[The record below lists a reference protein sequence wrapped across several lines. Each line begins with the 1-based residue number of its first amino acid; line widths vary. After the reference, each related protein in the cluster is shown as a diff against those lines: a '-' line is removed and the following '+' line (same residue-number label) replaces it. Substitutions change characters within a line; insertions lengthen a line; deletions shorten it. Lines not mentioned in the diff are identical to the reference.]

1 LFKYHFLRLGIKY
14 AGTLGFSTPLYLQ
27 KDFSACKLQF
37 AFEYGSLYSFY
48 YAEKMTLM
56 SDTNDKDPFSG
67 ISPEGENS
75 YETLARKDEELQKIN
90 RELENEIA
98 ERKRAEEQLEK
109 TRGFL
114 EQVFQSLPSM
124 LIAVDSLGMITQWNN
139 AAADF
144 TGVSS
149 EEAVSSMLW
158 EKASF
163 LKSYREHF
171 ERVVSSRE
179 PVELRMQE
187 VHSAGEVKY
196 FNIFIYPLGREA
208 EGGAVIQ
215 IEDVTEFQKKDE
227 YVRQAQKMDT
237 VGNLASGLAHD
248 FNNVIGGIKA
258 TLTSI
263 RFSMQLNNSNILK
276 LKEDIDKDLAIIE
289 DSAQHGEDMVEQLRS
304 LSKKKEKEF
313 SSLDLIKTI
322 KSVMKVGKNTFH
334 RSIDLNS
341 SFDMKHAMV
350 KAYPTQLQQAI
361 LNLCVNASHAMT
373 IMRPEGERDKGGSM
387 TLSLERMTPGK
398 HFSSILPGADQ
409 TDYWLLR
416 IWDTGVGMDQEIL
429 SKIFD
434 PFFTTKDKENGT
446 GLGLSMVYNIIQQH
460 KGFIEVFSEP
470 GNGSIFNIF
479 LPVDEEEE
487 KKLQEEEDAEKAKAE
502 EQVKIQEA
510 SSSAQNIE
518 TTQVAEESVIGGENG
533 DQPSITVRKKKRI
546 VFR

>member
-1 LFKYHFLRLGIKY
+1 
-14 AGTLGFSTPLYLQ
+14 
-27 KDFSACKLQF
+27 
-37 AFEYGSLYSFY
+37 
-48 YAEKMTLM
+48 M
-56 SDTNDKDPFSG
+56 SEAQNNDPFDG
-67 ISPEGENS
+67 ISPNGGES
-75 YETLARKDEELQKIN
+75 GCEALARKDEELERIN
-90 RELENEIA
+90 RELESEIA
-98 ERKRAEEQLEK
+98 ERKKAEEQLEK
-109 TRGFL
+109 TRNFL

-124 LIAVDSLGMITQWNN
+124 LIAVDSLGMVTQWNN
-139 AAADF
+139 SAAEF
-144 TGVSS
+144 TGISS
-149 EEAVSSMLW
+149 GDAVSGMLW
-158 EKASF
+158 EKAPF
-163 LKSYREHF
+163 LKAYRENL
-171 ERVVSSRE
+171 EKVVASRE
-179 PVELRMQE
+179 PDELRMQE
-187 VHSAGEVKY
+187 IHSGGEVKY
-196 FNIFIYPLGREA
+196 FNIFIYPLTRES

-263 RFSMQLNNSNILK
+263 RFSMQMNNSNVLK
-276 LKEDIDKDLAIIE
+276 LKDDIDKDLAIIE

-313 SSLDLIKTI
+313 SSVDLIKTI
-322 KSVMKVGKNTFH
+322 KSVLKICKNTFH
-334 RSIDLNS
+334 RSIDVSS
-341 SFDMKHAMV
+341 SFDVDHAMV
-350 KAYPTQLQQAI
+350 KAYPTQLQQAL

-373 IMRPEGERDKGGSM
+373 IMRPEGERDKGGTM

-398 HFSSILPGADQ
+398 HFSSILPGAHE

-416 IWDTGVGMDQEIL
+416 IWDTGIGMDQDVL

-460 KGFIEVFSEP
+460 KGFIEVFSEQ

-479 LPVDEEEE
+479 LPVDEEMENKLSEE
-487 KKLQEEEDAEKAKAE
+487 EKAKKQA
-502 EQVKIQEA
+502 EA
-510 SSSAQNIE
+510 SAIPQAPVNG
-518 TTQVAEESVIGGENG
+518 QVQEESNNNNSDDGE
-533 DQPSITVRKKKRI
+533 DKPSLTVRKKKRI